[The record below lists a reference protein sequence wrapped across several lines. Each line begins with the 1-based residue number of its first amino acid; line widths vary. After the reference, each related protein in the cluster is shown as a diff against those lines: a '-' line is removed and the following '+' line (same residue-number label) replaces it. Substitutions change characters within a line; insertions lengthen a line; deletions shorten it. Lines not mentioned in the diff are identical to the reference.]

1 MIPFLS
7 RARRHRGL
15 TAALAGAAF
24 TLLAAPAG
32 AATHPPQ
39 AASGVYYE
47 IFVRSF
53 ADSNGDGVG
62 DLNGITARLDYL
74 KWLGVSGLWLTP
86 IYPSASYHGY
96 DVTNY
101 FAINPQ
107 FGTMADFRRLLREAH
122 ARGIKVLIDMVLNHT
137 SDRNPWFEQALD
149 PKSPYHDWYTWA
161 GKGADLSAQSSVGQP
176 AWHRRDG
183 QYYLGD
189 FSDGM
194 PDLNYDNP
202 AVRREMI
209 KVGRFWLAQ
218 GVDGFR
224 LDATTQIYIDF
235 KSDVGSPRAIRKNI
249 AWWRQYHDALRA
261 ADPDVF
267 LLGEVPAD
275 TEAQAAPYYGGLNSV
290 FDFPLAKV
298 LVAAAASETSPDL
311 GSYVAKAWRVF
322 RRNAQGQIVDSPFI
336 GNHDRD
342 RVLDQLR
349 GNMSHMRM
357 AAAMLLTLPGDPFVY
372 YGEEIGLHGIK
383 PDERIREPMRW
394 DRNPHQAG
402 ETWWEA
408 ASDNASPALS
418 VAAERADPHSL
429 LSFYRRLIH
438 WRIELPAL
446 RDGAIA
452 SYPVDGGAISAYT
465 RTDDAQQL
473 LVIHN
478 LSGVQRGVSLPDAS
492 FRAIIR
498 RTRPGIRL
506 HGRNLTMPAY
516 STAILTAG
524 SQGEGADVRLSGGTL
539 SLRLIG
545 GSVLHVHFIPHTGAT
560 PPTLVMAPRATDDA
574 HETSVDASQQGSDL
588 MLRNGRL
595 RAALDQRSGTLTMFA
610 AGAERPLLRVVHAS
624 SLAGGAIMLRFAG
637 GAPLYGVGG
646 TNAFDQK
653 PAEQPL
659 RQGRHVATAGIQ
671 GDAGAPLL
679 WSTAGFAV
687 LVDDSKGAA
696 FDVTRGGL
704 RISDLSRP
712 DPDFYLIAGDPRTIF
727 AAVADLSGH
736 APLFPKWS
744 LGFINSQW
752 GIDQTELLQEVRTY
766 RAKHIPLDAFE
777 LDFDWKAWG
786 QDGYGEFRWNPQKF
800 PDGPSG
806 ELARRLDA
814 SGVHLIGIMKP
825 RIHLDTEEGRYA
837 TAHGLWIPGEK
848 ASLDYFSHQPAK
860 DLDFDN
866 TATRDWFFN
875 PTLQHSFDTGIVGW
889 WNDEADE
896 AGGDTQFL
904 NMERAL
910 YEGQR
915 RHSDARVF
923 SLNRNFW
930 LGAQRYAYGLWSGDI
945 QTGFATMA
953 RQRSRMLSAIDVGEM
968 WWSMDGG
975 GFHGHPSDENYARW
989 MEFGAFTPIFR
1000 VHGTY
1005 GEKRQPWRYGP
1016 IAERAAAHAV
1026 RLRYQLLPYMY
1037 SYAWNDHVAG
1047 VGLVRPLTFGWP
1059 RDPKV
1064 RKDSS
1069 AWLFGQYLLVSPIVE
1084 QGQTEKRLYLPGGIW
1099 TDWSSGRVYLGS
1111 RTIDLPIDSAT
1122 WGDIPLFI
1130 RQGAIIPTQPVEDYV
1145 GERPVRTVRVEV
1157 FPDSTRTDFDYYDDD
1172 GKSYAYEH
1180 GAYFLQRLSAQA
1192 TGGAVR
1198 LTTAAS
1204 SGSYQ
1209 PALTHYVFAVHRTV
1223 ASQVTRDDGPVARV
1237 GDLTALQHCANACW
1251 TIGGDRY
1258 GGVTYIKLPAGLAAR
1273 VQMK

>member
-1 MIPFLS
+1 M
-7 RARRHRGL
+7 
-15 TAALAGAAF
+15 
-24 TLLAAPAG
+24 
-32 AATHPPQ
+32 
-39 AASGVYYE
+39 YYE

-53 ADSNGDGVG
+53 ADSNGDGIG

-86 IYPSASYHGY
+86 IYPSPSYHGY

-101 FAINPQ
+101 FAVDPR
-107 FGTMADFRRLLREAH
+107 FGTMADLKRLLREAH
-122 ARGIKVLIDMVLNHT
+122 ARGIRVLIDMVLNHT
-137 SDRNPWFEQALD
+137 SDRNPWFQRALE
-149 PKSPYHDWYTWA
+149 PRSRYHDWYIWA
-161 GKGADLSAQSSVGQP
+161 GKGTDISALSSLNSP
-176 AWHRRDG
+176 AWHGRDG
-183 QYYLGD
+183 RYYLGD
-189 FSDGM
+189 FSGDM
-194 PDLNYDNP
+194 PDLNYDSP
-202 AVRREMI
+202 AVRHEMI
-209 KVGRFWLAQ
+209 KVGRFWLAR

-224 LDATTQIYIDF
+224 LDATTQIYIDLE
-235 KSDVGSPRAIRKNI
+235 SDIGSPRAIRKNI
-249 AWWRQYHDALRA
+249 AWWQQYHDALRA
-261 ADPDVF
+261 TDPSVF

-275 TEAQAAPYYGGLNSV
+275 TEAQAAPYYAGLNSV

-298 LVAAAASETSPDL
+298 LVATAASEASPNL
-311 GSYVAKAWRVF
+311 GDYVQKAWRSF
-322 RRNAQGQIVDSPFI
+322 RQYARGRIVDSPFI

-349 GNMSHMRM
+349 GNMNHMRM
-357 AAAMLLTLPGDPFVY
+357 AAAMLLTMPGDPFVY
-372 YGEEIGLHGIK
+372 YGEEIGMHGVK
-383 PDERIREPMRW
+383 PDQRIREPMRW
-394 DRNPHQAG
+394 DRNTHQAG
-402 ETWWEA
+402 ETWWES
-408 ASDNASPALS
+408 ASDNDSPGLS
-418 VAAERADPHSL
+418 VAAERSDPHSL

-438 WRIELPAL
+438 WRIDLPAL

-465 RTDDAQQL
+465 RVDEAQRL
-473 LVIHN
+473 LVVHN
-478 LSGVQRGVSLPDAS
+478 LSGTCRNVSLPDAS

-498 RTRPGIRL
+498 RTLPGIRL
-506 HGRNLTMPAY
+506 RGRNLTMPGY

-524 SQGEGADVRLSGGTL
+524 SQESVRLRASAADVRLVGGTL

-545 GSVLHVHFIPHTGAT
+545 GNALHVHFIPAAGAT
-560 PPTLVMAPRATDDA
+560 PPTLVMAPHHTGHPFEAAVMTGG
-574 HETSVDASQQGSDL
+574 QGGHRT
-588 MLRNGRL
+588 LRHGQL
-595 RAALDQRSGTLTMFA
+595 RVALDEGSGSLTIFT
-610 AGAERPLLRVVHAS
+610 AGGHHPLLRLS
-624 SLAGGAIMLRFAG
+624 RFGSLARGTIVLRFAE

-646 TNAFDQK
+646 TDAFDQK
-653 PAEQPL
+653 PAALLLHP
-659 RQGRHVATAGIQ
+659 GRALATAGAQ
-671 GDAGAPLL
+671 GDAGAPLV
-679 WSTAGFAV
+679 WTTAGFGV
-687 LVDDSKGAA
+687 LVDSKGAT
-696 FDVTRGGL
+696 FNPTVGGL
-704 RISDLSRP
+704 RVSKLSRP
-712 DPDFYLIAGDPRTIF
+712 DPDFYLIAGGPKAIF
-727 AAVADLSGH
+727 ATVADLSGH

-752 GIDQTELLQEVRTY
+752 GIDETELLRVVKTY
-766 RAKHIPLDAFE
+766 RTKHIPLDAFE

-825 RIHLDTEEGRYA
+825 RIHVDTEEGRFA
-837 TAHGLWIPGEK
+837 TTHGLWISGEK
-848 ASLDYFSHQPAK
+848 ASPDYFSHEPVK

-866 TATRDWFFN
+866 AATREWFFN
-875 PTLQHSFDTGIVGW
+875 PALEHSFDTGIVGW

-915 RHSDARVF
+915 AHSDTRVF

-945 QTGFATMA
+945 QTGFAAMA

-1005 GEKRQPWRYGP
+1005 GEKRQPWRYGAV
-1016 IAERAAAHAV
+1016 AERAAVHAM

-1037 SYAWNDHVAG
+1037 SYAWHDHVAG

-1059 RDPKV
+1059 RDRKV
-1064 RKDSS
+1064 RNDCS
-1069 AWLFGQYLLVSPIVE
+1069 AWLFGQYLLVSPVVE
-1084 QGQTEKRLYLPGGIW
+1084 QGQAEKRLYLPGGIW
-1099 TDWSSGRVYLGS
+1099 TDWSSGKVYLGS
-1111 RTIDLPIDSAT
+1111 RTISLPIDSNT

-1145 GERPVRTVRVEV
+1145 GERPAKTVRVEV

-1180 GAYFLQRLSAQA
+1180 GVYFLQRLSAQA
-1192 TGGAVR
+1192 NAGTVS
-1198 LTTAAS
+1198 LTAAAS
-1204 SGSYQ
+1204 SGTYQ

-1223 ASQVTRDDGPVARV
+1223 ATQVTKDDEPVTRV
-1237 GDLTALQHCANACW
+1237 VDLAALRRCANACW